1 MRSLKES
8 IDLKIQMDALEVGSR
23 QQNGILPGPTVLSV
37 KLQIFPSSVDISDK
51 ASFVWAM

>member
-23 QQNGILPGPTVLSV
+23 QQNGILLGPTVLSI
-37 KLQIFPSSVDISDK
+37 KLQIFPSSVDTSNK